1 MKVQITEGL
10 HIDLETER
18 WCCTMCESELVS
30 CHNNYKEGCLVSER
44 QPSDVHR
51 PIVEGD
57 VTFSPDP
64 KWCRILEYYCP
75 ECGLLIEVEYLPLGH
90 PPLNDIQL
98 DIEALKARHSL

>member
-10 HIDLETER
+10 HIDLELEM
-18 WCCTMCESELVS
+18 WCCTRCASELGS

-98 DIEALKARHSL
+98 DIEALKARHGL